1 MLLAAAMFVIAF
13 SAVQLFSP
21 IVQSSAEARQQQGA
35 MTPGAV
41 PAPPDQQEAV
51 APDQSSSRPSG
62 QGQTRLDPSDRTSA
76 STAPTRECEGCKLLR
91 ARVLAADNN
100 GGLIVKDRSKQEI
113 HLKVTRETIMGTENS
128 RYGGFTEG
136 EVVEAYVQPDGIV
149 HSITVVKH
157 PGGLP
162 GADEPGD

>member
-1 MLLAAAMFVIAF
+1 MSGGVE
-13 SAVQLFSP
+13 SGNPPVP
-21 IVQSSAEARQQQGA
+21 
-35 MTPGAV
+35 PGSV
-41 PAPPDQQEAV
+41 PAPSDQQDPV

-62 QGQTRLDPSDRTSA
+62 QGQTRLDPADRASA
-76 STAPTRECEGCKLLR
+76 STAPSRECDGCKLLR

-149 HSITVVKH
+149 HSITVVKY

-162 GADEPGD
+162 GADELGD